1 MDNNRGMQQLG
12 GGGRGE
18 EPDTSTD
25 IKTSERFAETIGR
38 WKFNFP
44 TSWSRRYVDTYFRTG
59 PRTGSTFNNRPMS
72 GEISRTLCSIVFRVC
87 VFFFFFFFFSFLFV
101 ANTGRN
107 KIAAII
113 NDAEINFPRL
123 YTTLYTSYYA
133 YCVYNVV

>member
-72 GEISRTLCSIVFRVC
+72 GEISRTLCSIVF
-87 VFFFFFFFFSFLFV
+87 V